1 MEKMSDVGLVAQ
13 LVAVGDTHPRCGLS
27 YRLPIFQNLY
37 FIVTEEPL
45 SSPTFGVLIRPL
57 CCVSLTHGRGRLHLA
72 TYTYTP
78 CIQTIVK
85 YVIHWTRLW
94 LLSATTSYSICL
106 FSEIGFIHNRKEKS
120 IMIYFLGGL
129 PVAV

>member
-1 MEKMSDVGLVAQ
+1 MSDVGLVAQ

-85 YVIHWTRLW
+85 NRISTCKHTSIYKHTSLHRGKTQNSSSSL
-94 LLSATTSYSICL
+94 ATGRRGAA
-106 FSEIGFIHNRKEKS
+106 EQ
-120 IMIYFLGGL
+120 
-129 PVAV
+129 